1 MEPNDKSVPLRNA
14 LSQLR
19 LRELLVEVQ
28 DRVEQIVETRDRL
41 DGLVEAMLAVSS
53 ALELEDTLRS
63 IVHMATRLVDARYG
77 ALGVH
82 DETKRMLRFVH
93 EGFDDET
100 IRRVG
105 HLPEGK
111 GVLGLL
117 IDDPRPVRLTN
128 IADHPVSAGFPPN
141 HPPMR
146 TFLGVPIRIRNEVFG
161 NLYLS
166 EKAHGQPFSEDD
178 EVLVQA
184 LAAAAGTAISNARLY
199 QQAKARQSWIESTR
213 DIATDLLSGAEPATV
228 FRRVAEEALDLTGA
242 DAAVVAIPV
251 EDPAVADAATEL
263 LVAETVGESVAGIA
277 GKAIPLT
284 DSVIGA
290 AYSEREPKRAD
301 GLAVDGIAATG
312 PALALPLRAADAIAG
327 VVVVLRDSGSIPFTE
342 EQLDMTA
349 AFADQAALAWQ
360 SATAQRRMR
369 ELDVLTDR
377 DRIARDLHDHVI
389 QRLFAAGLA
398 LQGTIPRSRNPEVQQ
413 RLSNVIDDLQ
423 ATIQEIRVAIFD
435 LHGGVSDTTHLRQR
449 LDTAIAQ
456 FADSGVRTS
465 VQYAGPLSVVDAGL
479 ADHAE
484 AVVREALSNAIR
496 HAQAS
501 EVSIDVRVEDELCI
515 DVVDDGRG
523 IPDVVAESGLA
534 NLRHRAGQAGGLFT
548 VGRVAGG
555 GTALH
560 WSAPLA

>member
-1 MEPNDKSVPLRNA
+1 MDSSSALRKT

-28 DRVEQIVETRDRL
+28 DRVGQIVESRDRL
-41 DGLVEAMLAVSS
+41 DGLVEAMLAVTSG
-53 ALELEDTLRS
+53 LELEDTLRS
-63 IVHMATRLVDARYG
+63 IVHTATNLVDARYG
-77 ALGVH
+77 ALEVH
-82 DETKRMLRFVH
+82 DKAKRVVQFVH
-93 EGFDDET
+93 EGIDEET
-100 IRRVG
+100 VRQIG
-105 HLPEGK
+105 QLPQGK
-111 GVLGLL
+111 GVVGLL
-117 IDDPRPVRLTN
+117 IDDPQPIRLDN
-128 IADHPVSAGFPPN
+128 IADHPVSAGFPPH

-146 TFLGVPIRIRNEVFG
+146 TFLGVPIRIRDEVFG

-184 LAAAAGTAISNARLY
+184 LAAAAGTAIANARLY
-199 QQAKARQSWIESTR
+199 QQARARQSWIESTR

-228 FRRVAEEALDLTGA
+228 FRRVAHEALKLTGA

-251 EDPAVADAATEL
+251 EDPRATGDLTEL
-263 LVAETVGESVAGIA
+263 LVAETVGQGVAAVAG
-277 GKAIPLT
+277 KTIPLV

-290 AYSEREPKRAD
+290 VYTGREPQRVERFD
-301 GLAVDGIAATG
+301 FDDTAVGG
-312 PALALPLRAADAIAG
+312 PALILPLRAADAVAG
-327 VVVVLRDSGSIPFTE
+327 VVVVLRESGSAPFSE

-360 SATAQRRMR
+360 SAVAQRRIR

-413 RLSNVIDDLQ
+413 RLSSVVDDLQ

-435 LHGGVSDTTHLRQR
+435 LHGGPSETNQLRQR

-456 FADSGVRTS
+456 FADSGVRTT
-465 VQYAGPLSVVDAGL
+465 VQYAGPLSVVGSGL

-484 AVVREALSNAIR
+484 AVVREALSNAVR
-496 HAQAS
+496 HAEAT
-501 EVSIDVRVEDELCI
+501 EVLIDVKVEDELCI

-523 IPDVVAESGLA
+523 ISGHLTESGLA
-534 NLRHRAGQAGGLFT
+534 NLRHRADEADGRFS
-548 VGRVAGG
+548 VGDAAGG

-560 WSAPLA
+560 WSAPLR